1 MFCLSRLIYTSM
13 LTLAMPWAK
22 KRMMREKV
30 NELSER
36 QRAGHISPFEKPVIW
51 AHCASMGEVLAAE
64 PLLKALLERHPD
76 KQLVVTTMTAT
87 GALQVRQRL
96 PQARHYLVPLDL
108 PWNTQR
114 FVKTLKPL
122 VGIIFETEIW
132 PNLIHSCHQA
142 GVPLIIANGRLS
154 PEAFVSYKKIRPLIA
169 DALKKV
175 TCLAAKSDTDAER
188 FIRLGFPMARVE
200 VTGSIKFDL
209 QLPTNVA
216 EQLTA
221 LKESLSWGDRPVWI
235 AASTHEGE
243 DLPLLLAHQQV
254 LVQQPNA
261 LLILVP
267 RHPQRFDAVAK
278 LITDQGL
285 SLARRSL
292 DEPVAITTQV
302 YLGDTLGEML
312 LLYALADLAFVA
324 GSLEP
329 IGGHNLLEPAA
340 VGVPVI
346 TGPHLQNFSEL
357 AELLRQVGALKEVE
371 KAAELPQVLHSLWQS
386 KSTSQAMSTAGK
398 RVVDANR
405 GAMHKQLILVE
416 SLLPLVNPVAKSATE
431 TP

>member
-1 MFCLSRLIYTSM
+1 MLSLSRLAYTAL
-13 LTLAMPWAK
+13 LTLLSPWAK
-22 KRMMREKV
+22 KRMAREKV
-30 NELSER
+30 NEFSER
-36 QRAGHISPFEKPVIW
+36 QRAGHLSPFEKPVIW

-64 PLLKALLERHPD
+64 PLLKALQERHPT

-87 GALQVRQRL
+87 GAAQVRQRL
-96 PQARHYLVPLDL
+96 PEARHYLIPLDL

-142 GVPLIIANGRLS
+142 SVPLIIANGRLS
-154 PEAFVSYKKIRPLIA
+154 PKAFTAYKKIRPLMA
-169 DALKKV
+169 DALKKI
-175 TCLAAKSDTDAER
+175 TYLAAKSDEDAER
-188 FIRLGFPMARVE
+188 FIALGFPKGGVE
-200 VTGSIKFDL
+200 VTGSIKYDL
-209 QLPTNVA
+209 LLPSDFQQQLAV
-216 EQLTA
+216 
-221 LKESLSWGDRPVWI
+221 LKEKLTIGERPVWI

-243 DLPLLLAHQQV
+243 DAPLLAAHQQV
-254 LVQQPNA
+254 LAQQPNA

-278 LITDQGL
+278 LITDKGL

-292 DEPVAITTQV
+292 EEPIAATTQV

-346 TGPHLQNFSEL
+346 TGPHLQNFSEV
-357 AELLRQVGALKEVE
+357 ADILRQADSLKEVKSAE
-371 KAAELPQVLHSLWQS
+371 ELPLLLEQLWADKAACQVMTNAAL
-386 KSTSQAMSTAGK
+386 A
-398 RVVDANR
+398 VVEANK
-405 GAMHKQLILVE
+405 GAMNKQLTLVE
-416 SLLPLVNPVAKSATE
+416 SLLP
-431 TP
+431 

>member
-1 MFCLSRLIYTSM
+1 MLSLSRLAYTAL
-13 LTLAMPWAK
+13 LTLLSPWAK
-22 KRMMREKV
+22 KRMAREKV
-30 NELSER
+30 NEFSER
-36 QRAGHISPFEKPVIW
+36 QRAGHLSPFEKPVIW

-64 PLLKALLERHPD
+64 PLLKALQERHPT

-87 GALQVRQRL
+87 GAAQVRQRL
-96 PQARHYLVPLDL
+96 PEARHYLIPLDL

-154 PEAFVSYKKIRPLIA
+154 PKAFTAYKKIRPLMA
-169 DALKKV
+169 DALKKI
-175 TCLAAKSDTDAER
+175 TYLAAKSDEDAER
-188 FIRLGFPMARVE
+188 FIALGFPKGGVE
-200 VTGSIKFDL
+200 VTGSIKYDL
-209 QLPTNVA
+209 LLPSDFQQQLA
-216 EQLTA
+216 A
-221 LKESLSWGDRPVWI
+221 LKEKLTIGERPVWI

-243 DLPLLLAHQQV
+243 DAPLLAAHQQV
-254 LVQQPNA
+254 LAQQPNA

-278 LITDQGL
+278 LITDKGL

-292 DEPVAITTQV
+292 EEPIAATTQV

-346 TGPHLQNFSEL
+346 TGPHLQNFSEV
-357 AELLRQVGALKEVE
+357 ADILRQADSLKEVKSAE
-371 KAAELPQVLHSLWQS
+371 ELPLLLEQLWADKAACQVMTNAAL
-386 KSTSQAMSTAGK
+386 A
-398 RVVDANR
+398 VVEANK
-405 GAMHKQLILVE
+405 GAMNKQLTLVE
-416 SLLPLVNPVAKSATE
+416 SLLP
-431 TP
+431 

>member
-1 MFCLSRLIYTSM
+1 MLSLSRLAYTAL
-13 LTLAMPWAK
+13 LTLLSPWAK
-22 KRMMREKV
+22 KRMAREKV
-30 NELSER
+30 NEFSER
-36 QRAGHISPFEKPVIW
+36 QRAGHLSPFEKPVIW

-64 PLLKALLERHPD
+64 PLLKALQERHPT

-87 GALQVRQRL
+87 GAAQVRQRL
-96 PQARHYLVPLDL
+96 PEARHYLIPLDL

-154 PEAFVSYKKIRPLIA
+154 PKAFTAYKKIRPLMA
-169 DALKKV
+169 DTLKKI
-175 TCLAAKSDTDAER
+175 TYLAAKSDEDAER
-188 FIRLGFPMARVE
+188 FIALGFPKGGVE
-200 VTGSIKFDL
+200 VTGSIKYDL
-209 QLPTNVA
+209 LLPSDFQQQLA
-216 EQLTA
+216 A
-221 LKESLSWGDRPVWI
+221 LKEKLTIGERPVWI

-243 DLPLLLAHQQV
+243 DAPLLAAHQQV
-254 LVQQPNA
+254 LAQQPNA

-278 LITDQGL
+278 LITDKGL

-292 DEPVAITTQV
+292 EEPIAATTQV

-346 TGPHLQNFSEL
+346 AGPHLQNFSEV
-357 AELLRQVGALKEVE
+357 ADILRQADSLKEVKSAE
-371 KAAELPQVLHSLWQS
+371 ELPLLLEQLWADKAACQVMTNAAL
-386 KSTSQAMSTAGK
+386 A
-398 RVVDANR
+398 VVEANK
-405 GAMHKQLILVE
+405 GAMNKQLTLVE
-416 SLLPLVNPVAKSATE
+416 SLLP
-431 TP
+431 

>member
-1 MFCLSRLIYTSM
+1 MLSLSRLAYTAL
-13 LTLAMPWAK
+13 LTLLSPWAK
-22 KRMMREKV
+22 KRMAREKV
-30 NELSER
+30 NEFSER
-36 QRAGHISPFEKPVIW
+36 QRAGHLSPFEKPVIW

-64 PLLKALLERHPD
+64 PLLKALQERHPT

-87 GALQVRQRL
+87 GAAQVRQRL
-96 PQARHYLVPLDL
+96 PEARHYLIPLDL

-154 PEAFVSYKKIRPLIA
+154 PKAFTAYKKIRPLMA
-169 DALKKV
+169 DALKKI
-175 TCLAAKSDTDAER
+175 TYLAAKSDEDAER
-188 FIRLGFPMARVE
+188 FIALGFPKGGVE
-200 VTGSIKFDL
+200 VTGSIKYDL
-209 QLPTNVA
+209 QLPSDFQQ
-216 EQLTA
+216 QLAA
-221 LKESLSWGDRPVWI
+221 LKEKLTIGERPVWI

-243 DLPLLLAHQQV
+243 DAPLLAAHQQV
-254 LVQQPNA
+254 LAQQPNA

-278 LITDQGL
+278 LIEDKGL

-292 DEPVAITTQV
+292 EESIAATTQV

-346 TGPHLQNFSEL
+346 TGPHLQNFSEV
-357 AELLRQVGALKEVE
+357 ADMLRQADSLKEVKSAE
-371 KAAELPQVLHSLWQS
+371 ELPLLLEQLWADKAACQVMTNAAL
-386 KSTSQAMSTAGK
+386 A
-398 RVVDANR
+398 VVEANK
-405 GAMHKQLILVE
+405 GAMNKQLTLVE
-416 SLLPLVNPVAKSATE
+416 SLLP
-431 TP
+431 